1 MESIFGIL
9 AKSPGSIPL
18 GLIVL
23 VALGIFVERIVTASA
38 PFHQKWSES
47 TRIQNIKDATEA
59 LKGLESNQPAKN
71 ALHAYVL
78 KQSLILQE
86 TSDAIE
92 PARAKESRIT
102 DRAILTAVIVG
113 VLMSLVVMEA
123 YFTSESFGEL
133 TNGKHLLEMAYGYT
147 LSAGMILF
155 FTIGSCIAVIGAIV
169 IGPVYA
175 LRYLRK
181 RTKYL
186 LHILTNRDTPEY
198 SI

>member
-18 GLIVL
+18 GIIVL
-23 VALGIFVERIVTASA
+23 VALGIFVERIVTAAA

-92 PARAKESRIT
+92 PAKAKESRII
-102 DRAILTAVIVG
+102 DRAILTAVIIG
-113 VLMSLVVMEA
+113 VLASLVAMEA
-123 YFTSESFGEL
+123 YFTSEDFGEL
-133 TNGKHLLEMAYGYT
+133 TTGMQPLEVAFIYT
-147 LSAGMILF
+147 ISAGMLLF
-155 FTIGSCIAVIGAIV
+155 FSVIFCIAVIGAII

-186 LHILTNRDTPEY
+186 LRILTNRDAPEY